1 VPNILFTNVR
11 ILDGSG
17 QQPFTGEVLVQ
28 GNRIQRVGRGLRTLP
43 TAGVTVIDGAG
54 ATLMPGMCEAHTHFG
69 WTNSKTLD
77 AIQKVPHEEHTL
89 WAASVAKLYL
99 DYGWTSC
106 VGAATPKPRLDCVI
120 RNAIDSGQ
128 IPGPRY
134 LAASQEITVTGSL
147 GDDMLPHLPYP
158 EMSFGMVIDGPEE
171 MRKAVRMFLKYGVD
185 SIKLNLSGDNLVPG
199 ADARTNW
206 MSDEEVAIA
215 AKETKVRGK
224 RLSSHARSTAS
235 IKQSMR
241 HGVDVVY
248 HASFADEEALDMLEA
263 KKDQIFV
270 APGLSVIIRLLYEGE
285 VVGIDSSQ
293 AKRMGYERELEAAV
307 TSMKAMLK
315 RGIRVLPGGD
325 YGFAW
330 APHGENAKDLEYFVK
345 YLGMTPMQALI
356 SCTRWGGQ
364 MMMRGGELG
373 EIKEGYLADLLLV
386 DGDPL
391 SSISILQN
399 RGKLLAIMKDGA
411 FHKMPDVGAAQRF
424 SRSVA

>member
-1 VPNILFTNVR
+1 
-11 ILDGSG
+11 
-17 QQPFTGEVLVQ
+17 
-28 GNRIQRVGRGLRTLP
+28 
-43 TAGVTVIDGAG
+43 
-54 ATLMPGMCEAHTHFG
+54 
-69 WTNSKTLD
+69 
-77 AIQKVPHEEHTL
+77 
-89 WAASVAKLYL
+89 
-99 DYGWTSC
+99 
-106 VGAATPKPRLDCVI
+106 
-120 RNAIDSGQ
+120 
-128 IPGPRY
+128 
-134 LAASQEITVTGSL
+134 
-147 GDDMLPHLPYP
+147 
-158 EMSFGMVIDGPEE
+158 
-171 MRKAVRMFLKYGVD
+171 
-185 SIKLNLSGDNLVPG
+185 
-199 ADARTNW
+199 
-206 MSDEEVAIA
+206 
-215 AKETKVRGK
+215 
-224 RLSSHARSTAS
+224 
-235 IKQSMR
+235 
-241 HGVDVVY
+241 
-248 HASFADEEALDMLEA
+248 MLEA

-399 RGKLLAIMKDGA
+399 RDKLLAIMKDGA